1 MIGLHFAKG
10 IATIRLDRPEA
21 RNAMPPDAWRD
32 LAATVA
38 RIPAD
43 SRVVVIASTS
53 PGIFSA
59 GADLKELARLA
70 DDVPARAA
78 FRDAMRAGIEAVA
91 ALPMPTV
98 AAVEGGCFG
107 AAVALALACDLIVAG
122 ADARFAVPPAKLG
135 IAYPAPDVA
144 RLTERVGQGAARRLL
159 FTADPID
166 AAEALRI
173 GLADLV
179 DAPNAVA
186 ARIAANDAS
195 ALALLKR
202 MAADPHAP
210 GHVAAF
216 ADSFGSPAFAA
227 ATTRYR
233 ATS

>member
-78 FRDAMRAGIEAVA
+78 FRDAMRE
-91 ALPMPTV
+91 
-98 AAVEGGCFG
+98 
-107 AAVALALACDLIVAG
+107 
-122 ADARFAVPPAKLG
+122 
-135 IAYPAPDVA
+135 
-144 RLTERVGQGAARRLL
+144 
-159 FTADPID
+159 
-166 AAEALRI
+166 I
-173 GLADLV
+173 GRA
-179 DAPNAVA
+179 
-186 ARIAANDAS
+186 
-195 ALALLKR
+195 
-202 MAADPHAP
+202 
-210 GHVAAF
+210 HV
-216 ADSFGSPAFAA
+216 
-227 ATTRYR
+227 
-233 ATS
+233 

>member
-1 MIGLHFAKG
+1 MIALHVADSL
-10 IATIRLDRPEA
+10 ATIALDRPAA
-21 RNAMPPDAWRD
+21 RNAMPTVAWHD

-38 RIPAD
+38 RVPAD
-43 SRVVVIASTS
+43 ARVVVIASAV

-59 GADLKELARLA
+59 GADLRDLARLA
-70 DDVPARAA
+70 EDVPARAA

-91 ALPMPTV
+91 ALPMPTL

-107 AAVALALACDLIVAG
+107 AAVALALACDLIVASP
-122 ADARFAVPPAKLG
+122 DARFAVPPARLG

-144 RLTERVGQGAARRLL
+144 RLAARVGQGAARRLL
-159 FTADPID
+159 FTADTIE

-173 GLADLV
+173 GLVDLIE
-179 DAPNAVA
+179 APAVVA
-186 ARIAANDAS
+186 RRIAVNDPA

-202 MAADPHAP
+202 MADDPRDP
-210 GHVAAF
+210 GHAAAF

-233 ATS
+233 PDA